1 MASPRMSA
9 RFLSHANSLARLLT
23 RSALL
28 LAVSSRLLAQDL
40 NWSYRTTTDEAG
52 DLRSDEVWTAA
63 VAPASPAYQLGISC
77 EDTEYVSILVRS
89 DAVITSA
96 ARLAVSFDGGAAE
109 VLPVQY
115 SLATAKSFD
124 FEPGGQALRRILASK
139 KMAFSLPN
147 GDLQEVSVQFNVAGL
162 EAAVKGMPEKCQERL
177 AQLIRTESKAKP
189 AARTR
194 RSS

>member
-9 RFLSHANSLARLLT
+9 RFLSPGNSLARVLP
-23 RSALL
+23 RAALL
-28 LAVSSRLLAQDL
+28 LAVSGRLLAQDG
-40 NWSYRTTTDEAG
+40 NWSYRTAADEQG

-63 VAPASPAYQLGISC
+63 VAPSSPAYQLGISC

-96 ARLAVSFDGGAAE
+96 AWLAVSFDGGASE
-109 VLPVQY
+109 LLPVQY

-139 KMAFSLPN
+139 KMAFSLRN
-147 GDLQEVSVQFNVAGL
+147 EDLPEVSVQFNVAGL
-162 EAAVKGMPEKCQERL
+162 EEAMKEMPGKCQERL
-177 AQLIRTESKAKP
+177 AQLIRTESKRNP
-189 AARTR
+189 PARTR